1 MSTLQDAEQLA
12 YKYFKNKTDKGG
24 NPYMQHLRF
33 VKNHCMLENSKIVGV
48 LHDILEDTDCSISEL
63 REVIVH
69 EDLIQTIQLLTRKQ
83 SEKYSEYID
92 RIVNSKNINAIE
104 VKLHDL
110 ENNMDI
116 TRLKSIKQKDIDRIR
131 KYKKAYNRIWSRWI
145 ELFNKQY
152 KIVKKGGINDDFIY
166 GERI

>member
-1 MSTLQDAEQLA
+1 MSILQDAEQLA
-12 YKYFKNKTDKGG
+12 YKYFKDKKDRGG
-24 NPYMQHLRF
+24 NPYIQHLRF

-48 LHDILEDTDCSISEL
+48 LHDILEDTDCSITEL
-63 REVIVH
+63 REVIVD
-69 EDLIQTIQLLTRKQ
+69 ENLIQAIQLLTRKQ
-83 SEKYSEYID
+83 SEKYSEYIN

-116 TRLKSIKQKDIDRIR
+116 TRLKSIEQKDIDRIR

-145 ELFNKQY
+145 ELFLYEY
-152 KIVKKGGINDDFIY
+152 KIENKGGSSICL
-166 GERI
+166 

>member
-12 YKYFKNKTDKGG
+12 YKYFKDKKDKGG

-48 LHDILEDTDCSISEL
+48 LHDILEDTDCSITVL
-63 REVIVH
+63 REIIVD
-69 EDLIQTIQLLTRKQ
+69 ENLIQAIQLLTRKQ

-116 TRLKSIKQKDIDRIR
+116 TRLKSIEQKDIDRIR
-131 KYKKAYNRIWSRWI
+131 KYKKAYNRVWSKYI
-145 ELFNKQY
+145 ESFNKQY
-152 KIVKKGGINDDFIY
+152 KIVKQ
-166 GERI
+166 

>member
-1 MSTLQDAEQLA
+1 MSILQDAEQLA
-12 YKYFKNKTDKGG
+12 YKYFKDKKDRGG

-33 VKNHCMLENSKIVGV
+33 VKNHCLTYEGQIVGI
-48 LHDILEDTDCSISEL
+48 LHDILEDTDCSITEL

-69 EDLIQTIQLLTRKQ
+69 ENLIQAIQLLTRKQ

-116 TRLKSIKQKDIDRIR
+116 TRLKCIGQKDIDRIK
-131 KYKKAYNRIWSRWI
+131 KYKKAYSRVWSKYI

-152 KIVKKGGINDDFIY
+152 KIVKQ
-166 GERI
+166 

>member
-1 MSTLQDAEQLA
+1 MSILQDAEQLA
-12 YKYFKNKTDKGG
+12 YKYFKDKIDKGG
-24 NPYMQHLRF
+24 NPYMRHLNF

-69 EDLIQTIQLLTRKQ
+69 ENLIETIQLLTRKQ

-92 RIVNSKNINAIE
+92 RIINSKNINAIE

-116 TRLKSIKQKDIDRIR
+116 TRLKCIEQKDIDRIK
-131 KYKKAYNRIWSRWI
+131 KYKKAYSRVWSKYI

-152 KIVKKGGINDDFIY
+152 KIVKQ
-166 GERI
+166 

>member
-1 MSTLQDAEQLA
+1 MSILQNAEQLA
-12 YKYFKNKTDKGG
+12 YKYFKDKKDRGG

-33 VKNHCMLENSKIVGV
+33 VKNHCLTYDGQIVGI

-63 REVIVH
+63 REVVVH
-69 EDLIQTIQLLTRKQ
+69 EDLIEAIQLLTRKQ

-116 TRLKSIKQKDIDRIR
+116 TRLKCIEQKDIDRIR
-131 KYKKAYNRIWSRWI
+131 KYKKAYNRIWSAWI
-145 ELFNKQY
+145 ELFLNEY
-152 KIVKKGGINDDFIY
+152 KIENK
-166 GERI
+166 

>member
-1 MSTLQDAEQLA
+1 MSILQDAEKLA
-12 YKYFKNKTDKGG
+12 YKYFKDKKDRGG

-33 VKNHCMLENSKIVGV
+33 VKNHCLTYDGQIVGI

-69 EDLIQTIQLLTRKQ
+69 EDLIQSIQLLTRKQ

-116 TRLKSIKQKDIDRIR
+116 TRLKCIEQKDIDRIR
-131 KYKKAYNRIWSRWI
+131 KYKKAYNRVWSAWI
-145 ELFNKQY
+145 ELFLNEY
-152 KIVKKGGINDDFIY
+152 KIVKQ
-166 GERI
+166 

>member
-12 YKYFKNKTDKGG
+12 YKYFKNKIDKGG

-33 VKNHCMLENSKIVGV
+33 VKNHCLTYEGQIVGI

-83 SEKYSEYID
+83 NEKYSEYID

-104 VKLHDL
+104 VKLHDI

-116 TRLKSIKQKDIDRIR
+116 TRLKCIEQKDIDRIR
-131 KYKKAYNRIWSRWI
+131 KYKKAYNRIWSAWI
-145 ELFNKQY
+145 ELFLNEY
-152 KIVKKGGINDDFIY
+152 KIENKGGSSICL
-166 GERI
+166 

>member
-1 MSTLQDAEQLA
+1 MSILQDAEQLA
-12 YKYFKNKTDKGG
+12 YKYFKDKIVKGG
-24 NPYMQHLRF
+24 NPYMRHLNF

-63 REVIVH
+63 REVIVD
-69 EDLIQTIQLLTRKQ
+69 ENLIQAIQLLTRKQ

-104 VKLHDL
+104 VKLHDI

-116 TRLKSIKQKDIDRIR
+116 TRLKCIEQKDIDRIK
-131 KYKKAYNRIWSRWI
+131 KYKKAYNRVWSKYI

-152 KIVKKGGINDDFIY
+152 KIVNK
-166 GERI
+166 